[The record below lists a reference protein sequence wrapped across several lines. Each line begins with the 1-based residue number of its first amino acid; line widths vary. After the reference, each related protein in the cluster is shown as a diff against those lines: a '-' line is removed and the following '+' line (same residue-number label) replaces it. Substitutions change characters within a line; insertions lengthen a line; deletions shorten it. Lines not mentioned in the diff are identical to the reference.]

1 MSSLGM
7 KMLTLTFQNVQFG
20 HLSTCW
26 SAVHRYATD
35 WEMRIAI
42 ELIMV
47 EIPSTKGGS
56 SNKEGVPFPSEIE

>member
-7 KMLTLTFQNVQFG
+7 KMLTLTFQNFQFG

-42 ELIMV
+42 EPMV

-56 SNKEGVPFPSEIE
+56 SNKEGVPLPSEIE

>member
-42 ELIMV
+42 ELMV
-47 EIPSTKGGS
+47 EIPSTKRGS